1 MVKQV
6 KSGLFFFLIVYL
18 SASGISISAQSR
30 SKSQNVELTQASVR
44 MNDSEI
50 RQKVDALLKMMT
62 LEEKVGQMA
71 QVTLD
76 VITKGKDRY
85 SSAEPVELDM
95 DHVRDAILKYHV
107 GSVLNT
113 ANNRAR
119 TIDVWA
125 KIIGGIQDV
134 ATKET
139 RTKIPVIYGI
149 DAIHGVTYT
158 AGSTIFPHELALAAT
173 WNPEMGYILGEITA
187 YETRASNIPWNF
199 SPVLDLGGDPRYS
212 RMGEGMGE
220 DPYLISCFGKQIIKG
235 YEGDRNNIAD
245 PYKVASCMKHFLGY
259 AVPASGKDRTPA
271 YIPEYVL
278 REYHLPPFKAAIE
291 AGAHTIMINSGVIN
305 GIPVHANY
313 ELLTKLLREELGFQ
327 GVIVSDW
334 GDIEN
339 LYKRDRVAAN
349 NREAVKMAVNAGL
362 DMSMIAYNYEP
373 FCNDLVALVK
383 DGEVKMSRIDDAV
396 GRILTL
402 KYKLNLFA
410 KPTVNPKDYPKF
422 GSAEFGKKSYEVASE
437 AITLLKNKD
446 RILPLNKS
454 SKILVT
460 GPGSNSMRPLNGCWT
475 YSWQGELSDEFAAS
489 YNTIWEAI
497 QQKVGVN
504 AKWEP
509 GVSYK
514 KIMDYRAEEKI
525 RYEEAIEAAKQS
537 DVIILCLGENSYAE
551 KPGDLVDL
559 TLSKLQLQY
568 AKDLL
573 ATGKPVILVLTEGR
587 PRIIREIA
595 SNVNGIIMAYWPGN
609 YGGDAL
615 ADIIFGDVNPS
626 GKLPVT
632 YPSAVNSLVNYI
644 HKPSEEQAKSA
655 GMYNYE
661 GDFSPEFHF
670 GFGLSYT
677 TFEYGNLKLSADRI
691 AENQP
696 VEVSVDVK
704 NTGKIAG
711 KEVVQLYT
719 FDLVASMTPDTKRL
733 RRFEKILLQPGE
745 TKTVKFTL
753 NISDLAFVNA
763 QNKWIVEP
771 GEFKVMIG
779 NTELEQIFSVH
790 P

>member
-1 MVKQV
+1 MKRINILLLWMAIMSVA
-6 KSGLFFFLIVYL
+6 GLSSCTQTSKE
-18 SASGISISAQSR
+18 SASTNTSTSTGDA
-30 SKSQNVELTQASVR
+30 
-44 MNDSEI
+44 EI
-50 RQKVDALLKMMT
+50 KKKVDALLKEMT

-76 VITKGKDRY
+76 GITKGPSRFA
-85 SSAEPVELDM
+85 SSEPVELDSAA
-95 DHVRDAILKYHV
+95 VREAIVKYHV

-119 TIDVWA
+119 TVDVWA
-125 KIIGGIQDV
+125 KIIGGIQEV

-139 RTKIPVIYGI
+139 RMKIPVIYGI

-173 WNPEMGYILGEITA
+173 WNPSLAYTMGEVTA

-199 SPVLDLGGDPRYS
+199 SPVLDLGLDPRYS

-220 DPYLISCFGKQIIKG
+220 DPYLISCLGKEVIKG
-235 YEGDRNNIAD
+235 YEGDDNNVGD
-245 PYKVASCMKHFLGY
+245 PYKVAACAKHFLGY
-259 AVPASGKDRTPA
+259 AVPISGKDRTPA

-278 REYHLPPFKAAIE
+278 REYHLPPYKTAVD
-291 AGAHTIMINSGVIN
+291 AGVHTFMINSGIIN

-313 ELLTKLLREELGFQ
+313 HILSEILRNELGFK
-327 GVIVSDW
+327 GVVVSDW

-339 LYKRDRVAAN
+339 MFKRDRVAVN
-349 NREAVKMAVNAGL
+349 NKEAVKMVINAGV
-362 DMSMIAYNYEP
+362 DMSMIPYDYES

-383 DGEVKMSRIDDAV
+383 EGEVKMSRIDEAV

-402 KYKLNLFA
+402 KYQLNLFE
-410 KPTVNPKDYPKF
+410 KPTVDPKDYPKF
-422 GSAEFGKKSYEVASE
+422 GSEEFGEKSYEVAAE

-446 RILPLNKS
+446 NVLPLSKS
-454 SKILVT
+454 AKVLVT

-489 YNTIWEAI
+489 FNTVAKAVQRVIGANAI
-497 QQKVGVN
+497 CI
-504 AKWEP
+504 P
-509 GVSYK
+509 GVSYEK
-514 KIMDYRAEEKI
+514 NIDYRAEKKDQ
-525 RYEEAIEAAKQS
+525 YNEAIAAAKRS
-537 DVIILCLGENSYAE
+537 DYIVLCLGENSYAE

-559 TLSKLQLQY
+559 TLSRLQLQY

-573 ATGKPVILVLTEGR
+573 QTGKPVILVLTQGR

-595 SNVNGIIMAYWPGN
+595 SDMSGILMAYWPGN
-609 YGGDAL
+609 HGGDAL

-626 GKLPVT
+626 GKLPIT
-632 YPSAVNSLVNYI
+632 YPSAVNSLVPYI
-644 HKPSEEQAKSA
+644 HKPSEEQSKAV

-661 GDFSPEFHF
+661 GDFSPEFPF

-677 TFEYGNLKLSADRI
+677 TFEYKNLQLSAT
-691 AENQP
+691 ELSGNQP
-696 VEVSVDVK
+696 LDITVDVT
-704 NTGKIAG
+704 NTGKVAG

-719 FDLVASMTPDTKRL
+719 SDLIASMTPDMRRL

-745 TKTVKFTL
+745 TKTVKFT
-753 NISDLAFVNA
+753 IDASDLAFVNS
-763 QNKWIVEP
+763 QNKWVTEP
-771 GEFKVMIG
+771 GEFNVMIG
-779 NTELEQIFSVH
+779 NTDLEQKFMYK
-790 P
+790 